1 MPDTIFA
8 QATVPGKSGV
18 AIIRISGPR
27 AVAGC
32 ASLTG
37 SVPPPHRA
45 ALRRLGRADFV
56 LDTGLVIH
64 FPKGASFTGEDV
76 VELQLH
82 GSIAICRAVLDA
94 LARLDGFR
102 PAEAGEFTRRAL
114 ENDALD
120 LTQVEGLADL
130 IDAETEAQRV
140 QAQRVFDGEL
150 SRRVTL
156 WRRNLTEAAAL
167 LEATI
172 DFVDEEVPVDVL
184 PDVLARLE
192 TVAADL
198 DRDLATASAA
208 ERIRSGFEVAIT
220 GKPNVGKST
229 LLNALAKRRAALTSE
244 IAGTTRDVIEVHMD
258 LGGYPVTLVDT
269 AGLRDTTD
277 PLEAAGIDLARQRAA
292 GADLRLHLVGP
303 DDQPDMAETSRELI
317 VYTHADRG
325 KRGPLSISG
334 TTGFGL
340 HDLIVQIGLRLDAI
354 TPKDTVVIR
363 DRQANAMRSAR
374 QQIAVALEAIGAGV
388 ATELVADEIAL
399 ASTALVPIIGRIDVE
414 DLLGEIFSRFCIGK

>member
-27 AVAGC
+27 AVDGC

-37 SVPPPHRA
+37 SIPPPHRA
-45 ALRRLGRADFV
+45 ALRRIGS

-82 GSIAICRAVLDA
+82 GSIAICRAVVDA
-94 LARLDGFR
+94 LASIAGFR

-120 LTQVEGLADL
+120 LAQVEGLADL
-130 IDAETEAQRV
+130 IDAETEAQRL

-150 SRRVTL
+150 SRRVAL

-172 DFVDEEVPVDVL
+172 DFAEEEVPVDVL
-184 PDVLARLE
+184 PDVVARLE
-192 TVAADL
+192 AVAADL
-198 DRDLATASAA
+198 DRDLATAGAA
-208 ERIRSGFEVAIT
+208 ERIRNGFEIAIV
-220 GKPNVGKST
+220 GKPNAGKST
-229 LLNALAKRRAALTSE
+229 LLNALAKRQAALTSE

-258 LGGYPVTLVDT
+258 LSGYPVTLIDT
-269 AGLRDTTD
+269 AGLRETAD
-277 PLEAAGIDLARQRAA
+277 PLEAAGIGLARERSARA
-292 GADLRLHLVGP
+292 DFRLHLIGP
-303 DDQPDMAETSRELI
+303 DDQPDVPETPRDLI
-317 VYTHADRG
+317 VHTHADRQI
-325 KRGPLSISG
+325 RGPLAISG
-334 TTGFGL
+334 TTGYGL
-340 HDLIVQIGLRLDAI
+340 QQLVAEIGTRLDALV
-354 TPKDTVVIR
+354 PKEIVVIR
-363 DRQANAMRSAR
+363 ERQGAAMSNAR
-374 QQIAVALEAIGAGV
+374 QQIAAALAAVDAGTP
-388 ATELVADEIAL
+388 TELAAEEIAL
-399 ASTALVPIIGRIDVE
+399 ASAALAPIIGRIDAE

>member
-27 AVAGC
+27 AVEGC
-32 ASLTG
+32 ASLAG
-37 SVPPPHRA
+37 SIPPPRRA
-45 ALRRLGRADFV
+45 ALRRIGN

-76 VELQLH
+76 VELQVH
-82 GSIAICRAVLDA
+82 GSIAICGAVLDA
-94 LARLDGFR
+94 LARIDDFR
-102 PAEAGEFTRRAL
+102 PAEPGEFTRRAL

-130 IDAETEAQRV
+130 IDAETEAQRL

-172 DFVDEEVPVDVL
+172 DFAEEEVPVDVL
-184 PDVLARLE
+184 PDVVARLR

-198 DRDLATASAA
+198 DRDLATAGAA
-208 ERIRSGFEVAIT
+208 ERIRNGFEVAIV

-229 LLNALAKRRAALTSE
+229 LLNALAKRQAALTSE
-244 IAGTTRDVIEVHMD
+244 VAGTTRDVIEVHMD

-269 AGLRDTTD
+269 AGVRETAD
-277 PLEAAGIDLARQRAA
+277 PLEAAGIGLARVRSAR
-292 GADLRLHLVGP
+292 ADLRLHLIGP
-303 DDQPDMAETSRELI
+303 DDQPDVPEAPEDI
-317 VYTHADRG
+317 VVYTHADRRI
-325 KRGPLSISG
+325 RGPLSISG
-334 TTGFGL
+334 TTGYGL
-340 HDLIVQIGLRLDAI
+340 QQLIADIGTRLDAM
-354 TPKDTVVIR
+354 TPKETVVIR
-363 DRQANAMRSAR
+363 ERQAAAMNAAR
-374 QQIAVALEAIGAGV
+374 QQIAAALQAIDAGIP
-388 ATELVADEIAL
+388 TELAAEEIAL
-399 ASTALVPIIGRIDVE
+399 ASAALTPIIGRIDAE
-414 DLLGEIFSRFCIGK
+414 DLLEEIFSRFCIGK

>member
-1 MPDTIFA
+1 MRETIFA

-45 ALRRLGRADFV
+45 ALRRIGRGERA
-56 LDTGLVIH
+56 LDSGLVIH
-64 FPKGASFTGEDV
+64 FPSGASFTGEDV

-82 GSIAICRAVLDA
+82 GSIAVCRAVLDA
-94 LARLDGFR
+94 LAQIEGFR

-114 ENDALD
+114 ENEALD

-130 IDAETEAQRV
+130 IEAETEAQRL

-156 WRRNLTEAAAL
+156 WRGNLTEAAAL
-167 LEATI
+167 VEATI
-172 DFVDEEVPVDVL
+172 DFADEEVPVDVL
-184 PDVLARLE
+184 PDVIARLE

-198 DRDLATASAA
+198 DRDLSAAGAA
-208 ERIRSGFEVAIT
+208 ERIRSGFEIAIT
-220 GKPNVGKST
+220 GRPNVGKST
-229 LLNALAKRRAALTSE
+229 LLNALAKRQAALTSD
-244 IAGTTRDVIEVHMD
+244 IAGTTRDVIEVQMD
-258 LGGYPVTLVDT
+258 LGGYPVTLIDT
-269 AGLRDTTD
+269 AGLRETTD
-277 PLEAAGIDLARQRAA
+277 PLEAAGISLARERAA
-292 GADLRLHLVGP
+292 RADLRLQLVGP
-303 DDQPDMAETSRELI
+303 GDSPGTAENSDLV
-317 VYTHADRG
+317 VYTHADQRV
-325 KRGPLSISG
+325 RGPLSVSG

-340 HDLIVQIGLRLDAI
+340 TDLVAEIGARLDAM
-354 TPKDTVVIR
+354 TPKDTLVIR
-363 DRQANAMRSAR
+363 RRQADALRSAR
-374 QQIAVALEAIGAGV
+374 QQIAVALEGV
-388 ATELVADEIAL
+388 GTGIPSELLAEEIAL
-399 ASTALVPIIGRIDVE
+399 ASAALAPIIGRIDAE